1 MKINSN
7 KIGGLI
13 CISLL
18 VLASTSCSLTK
29 GKETSER
36 AVNKFH
42 SQLNASQFHEIYAQT
57 DEAFRKAMSEPD
69 AIAYF
74 EAVHRKLG
82 DVKDSR
88 MAGWRVNATPL
99 GTMVNMGYQVEFA
112 EGKGTEDFMFHVT
125 GDQALLVNYTVNS
138 PLLITK

>member
-1 MKINSN
+1 MKINFN

-18 VLASTSCSLTK
+18 LLASTSCSLTK

-36 AVNKFH
+36 AVIKFH
-42 SQLNASQFHEIYAQT
+42 NQLNASQFHEIYAQA
-57 DEAFRKAMSEPD
+57 DEGFRKATSEPD
-69 AIAYF
+69 AIALF

-82 DVKDSR
+82 EVKDSK
-88 MAGWRVNATPL
+88 MAGWRVNATPM
-99 GTMVNMGYQVEFA
+99 GTMVNLGYQVEFA
-112 EGKGTEDFMFHVT
+112 EGKGTEDFMFHVI
-125 GDQALLVNYTVNS
+125 GDQALLFNYNVNS

>member
-13 CISLL
+13 CIFLL
-18 VLASTSCSLTK
+18 LLASTSCSLTK

-36 AVNKFH
+36 AVVKFH
-42 SQLNASQFHEIYAQT
+42 SQLNASQFHEIYSQA
-57 DEAFRKAMSEPD
+57 DESFRKAASEPD

-82 DVKDSR
+82 EVKDSR
-88 MAGWRVNATPL
+88 MAAWRVNATPL
-99 GTMVNMGYQVEFA
+99 GTMVNIGYQVEFA
-112 EGKGTEDFMFHVT
+112 DGKGTEDFVFHVT